1 MQRLM
6 PDSTFRNAERIV
18 QPPFSKS
25 STFSGLALAALIML
39 GQWWLRHHRPALDL
53 SIAAAT
59 VEWIPAPIAPIEDS
73 RLRLAGA
80 WALKTSDSRIGGI
93 SGMAMDGEKLLVL
106 TDGGMIARL
115 PLPPAAGTATLRPLP
130 AVSGNPRTKIGRDS
144 EALMRDPSGRGW
156 WVAFEQRHQLIRYDS
171 NFRMALE
178 RIDIVEPYFRKNRGV
193 EALSLEGG
201 IRWYSESS
209 GISDAASI
217 VGQTFLLRRRF
228 GLAGFSARVLRSGG
242 DTFALPIG
250 PLDNAE
256 GLAAESLPDG
266 RTRLWIVTDNDFR
279 PWRRTLVMAV
289 DLAADDQH

>member
-1 MQRLM
+1 MAHSRCVG
-6 PDSTFRNAERIV
+6 AERHV
-18 QPPFSKS
+18 QRMFSKS
-25 STFSGLALAALIML
+25 SLFSGLCIVAIIIGAAFWMRSNRPPLNLEPANATVRWIAADLKTTLDSRARLVGTWELQSDDPRVGGISGLALDKGRLLAVTDQGMLIWL
-39 GQWWLRHHRPALDL
+39 PEPGQP
-53 SIAAAT
+53 
-59 VEWIPAPIAPIEDS
+59 
-73 RLRLAGA
+73 
-80 WALKTSDSRIGGI
+80 
-93 SGMAMDGEKLLVL
+93 
-106 TDGGMIARL
+106 
-115 PLPPAAGTATLRPLP
+115 GTAILRPLP